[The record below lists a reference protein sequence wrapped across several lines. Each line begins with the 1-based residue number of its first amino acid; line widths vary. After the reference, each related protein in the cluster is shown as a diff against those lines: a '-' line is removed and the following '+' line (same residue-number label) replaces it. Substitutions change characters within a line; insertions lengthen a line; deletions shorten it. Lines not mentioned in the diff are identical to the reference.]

1 MPGFQNYLDVEV
13 CKDAGDAMS
22 RGYVYH
28 EGYTL
33 LTITKA
39 VVVQNGT
46 EQGNPT
52 VDLVMQGEDGQKY
65 VVMVTG
71 NLLKMLPI

>member
-1 MPGFQNYLDVEV
+1 MLGFQNYLDVEV
-13 CKDAGDAMS
+13 CKDAGDAVA
-22 RGYVYH
+22 RGHFYH
-28 EGYTL
+28 EGYKL

-52 VDLVMQGEDGQKY
+52 VDLVLQGEDGQKY